1 MNAIASTSYEQL
13 VYFADPMCSWCY
25 GFGPVMSRFVAAHP
39 DLTVKVVMGGLR
51 PYTKEPMVAVQQKQI
66 QQHWRHVEA
75 ASGKPFNDSLLMQDG
90 FVYDTEPACR
100 AVATVR
106 SIQNADALN
115 CLTAIS
121 AAFYRDARDVTKAE
135 TLADIA
141 AEIGLDRAAFLS
153 ALESTQMRDTVKQDF
168 SFTQSLGI
176 QGFPTLCIG
185 DEEQLQMISSGYASS
200 EIIEERYQQLLADTA

>member
-1 MNAIASTSYEQL
+1 M
-13 VYFADPMCSWCY
+13 
-25 GFGPVMSRFVAAHP
+25 
-39 DLTVKVVMGGLR
+39 
-51 PYTKEPMVAVQQKQI
+51 
-66 QQHWRHVEA
+66 
-75 ASGKPFNDSLLMQDG
+75 
-90 FVYDTEPACR
+90 
-100 AVATVR
+100 ATVR
-106 SIQNADALN
+106 SIQNADGLN

>member
-1 MNAIASTSYEQL
+1 MKAKASAPYEQL

-66 QQHWRHVEA
+66 RQHWRHVEA
-75 ASGKPFNDSLLMQDG
+75 ASGKPFNDSLLMRDG

-121 AAFYRDARDVTKAE
+121 AAFYRDARDVTNAE

-185 DEEQLQMISSGYASS
+185 NEEQLQIISSGYASA
-200 EIIEERYQQLLADTA
+200 EVIEERFKQLLADTA